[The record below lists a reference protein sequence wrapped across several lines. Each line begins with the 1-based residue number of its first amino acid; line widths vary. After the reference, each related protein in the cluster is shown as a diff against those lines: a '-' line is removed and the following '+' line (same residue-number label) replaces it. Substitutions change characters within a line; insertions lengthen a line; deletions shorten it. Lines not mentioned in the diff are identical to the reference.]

1 MYYHGRKRIYAKT
14 DDITPANVWDDLSNA
29 LSVHIQNKADISY
42 LYNYY
47 KGEQPIYQREKIIRP
62 EINNKICINR
72 AHEIVSFKRG
82 YLLTEAIQ
90 YVRRDRNNDLSEGVK
105 KLNMFMQQEGKVTK
119 DSTLAEWMYICG
131 TGYRIV
137 LPKRDAVNRR
147 RTDVAP
153 FEFYTLDP
161 RDVFVAHSREVGNKP
176 VYACIRSKSVTDDGM
191 DDNSYTVYTERH
203 IFKIVDGAVSGVS
216 DNPLGMIPVIE
227 YPENYSR
234 LGSFEIV
241 LDILDAISLCESN
254 QMDDIEQT
262 VQALLV
268 LIGVDLSV
276 KDAEGNDKSTI
287 ETIRDEGGISIPE
300 GCDAKYLSLPLN
312 QGTTKSFVSDLEN
325 AWLTIC
331 GMPNRNGGT
340 STSDT
345 GSAVYLRDGH
355 SEAEL
360 RAMNT
365 QTMWEESEKDFLR
378 VVLFIMNQ
386 VESINFTENDIVPH
400 FNRQNTVNLQ
410 SKTQSFSEMMASN
423 WISLDWA
430 LKMSGLPFDVES
442 CYEDGMKWHEEQ
454 EQKRIQE
461 LQDTMNMKY
470 DHDDSEDS
478 DENEK
483 S

>member
-14 DDITPANVWDDLSNA
+14 DDITHANVWDDLSNA
-29 LSVHIQNKADISY
+29 LSIHKQNAADIDY

-47 KGEQPIYQREKIIRP
+47 KGDQPIYQREKFIRP

-90 YVRRDRNNDLSEGVK
+90 YVRRDRENDLSEDVK

-119 DSTLAEWMYICG
+119 DSVLAEWMYICG
-131 TGYRIV
+131 TGYRIA
-137 LPKRDAVNRR
+137 LPKRDVVSRRDTNR
-147 RTDVAP
+147 AP

-161 RDVFVAHSREVGNKP
+161 REVFVAHSREVGNKP
-176 VYACIRSKSVTDDGM
+176 VYACIRSKSVADDM
-191 DDNSYTVYTERH
+191 MEDNTYTVYTSDKV
-203 IFKIVDGAVSGVS
+203 FKIVDGAVSSVS

-254 QMDDIEQT
+254 QLDDIEQV
-262 VQALLV
+262 VQSLLV

-276 KDAEGNDKSTI
+276 KDADGNDKSTI

-300 GCDAKYLSLPLN
+300 GSDIKYLSMPLN
-312 QGTTKSFVSDLEN
+312 QGTTKQFVSDLEQ

-365 QTMWEESEKDFLR
+365 QTMWEESEKEFLR

-386 VESINFTENDIVPH
+386 VERVNYTENDIIPH

-410 SKTQSFSEMMASN
+410 SKTQSFCEMMSSN

-442 CYEDGMKWHEEQ
+442 CYEDGMKWHEDQ

-461 LQDTMNMKY
+461 LQDTMKY
-470 DHDDSEDS
+470 EHDDSEDNS
-478 DENEK
+478 DEK